1 MRLVLD
7 TNVLFSFFW
16 KGSLIKKLLRSE
28 HDLYSPK
35 FALKEL
41 DKHKLEILEKTKL
54 TSDEF
59 KEFEEKLQKVV
70 KFIPFSKYSGSVP
83 KALSLLPKHP
93 KDVDFLALALEF
105 NAAILSKDKA
115 LKEQSEIKIFD
126 ESEFN
131 KLL

>member
-28 HDLYSPK
+28 HDLYSPE

-54 TSDEF
+54 TFDEF

-70 KFIPFSKYSGSVP
+70 KFIPFSKYSKFVP

-93 KDVDFLALALEF
+93 KDVDFFALALEF